1 MPPRPVSRQ
10 SHQGGGPMNPFCQP
24 PALPLVERSQPPT
37 KASNRRLNAID
48 GPTMINRL
56 ERSVPC
62 PTVSSAWRGPALM

>member
-48 GPTMINRL
+48 GPTMINR
-56 ERSVPC
+56 
-62 PTVSSAWRGPALM
+62 SSSDPSHARPFRPPGADPP